1 MSVLNDKEIERYCK
15 EYQLIKPYDKK
26 KIKYASYDLRVGKEY
41 ILASEEKPRKLGE
54 NGVIEI
60 PKYEVCYIL
69 TEEELNLQ
77 TDVCAFIFPRHGTVK
92 KGILVYPQPPID
104 PGYKGKLYVLLHN
117 LTTQKIRINQ
127 KDHLAT
133 IVFLKLSEK
142 SAQPYG
148 SDKENDK
155 YMGAKS
161 LGELGLSRVTGFMS
175 YTSALKE
182 LDEKFE
188 KFRIE
193 LLSRW
198 LPIMLVVITIIMMI
212 LTIIIGFRVI
222 N

>member
-1 MSVLNDKEIERYCK
+1 MSVLNDEDIERYCK
-15 EYQLIKPYDKK
+15 EYQLMKHYDKK

-41 ILASEEKPRKLGE
+41 ILASEEKPKELGE

-69 TEEELNLQ
+69 TEEELNLP
-77 TDVCAFIFPRHGTVK
+77 TDVCAFIFSRHKHVREGV
-92 KGILVYPQPPID
+92 LMYPQPPID

-117 LTTQKIRINQ
+117 LSTQKIRINQ

-133 IVFLKLSEK
+133 IVFLTLSKK
-142 SAQPYG
+142 SANPYG

-155 YMGAKS
+155 YMDANS
-161 LGELGLSRVTGFMS
+161 LEELGLSRVTGFMP
-175 YTSALKE
+175 YTSALKD

-188 KFRIE
+188 RFRIE

-198 LPIMLVVITIIMMI
+198 LPIMLVVITVIIMI
-212 LTIIIGFRVI
+212 LTVIISFRVI